1 ILSKLRSN
9 NWLNVFFILSIAI
22 TVMWYLTEGT
32 LVMKLLL
39 MLLFGFTF
47 GSARII
53 FRKFIVTAY
62 ASHTVEHIYSLGS
75 ALGLPVLAFCIYL
88 GIFNL
93 LFVCLPSFI
102 FLMILML
109 L

>member
-1 ILSKLRSN
+1 
-9 NWLNVFFILSIAI
+9 
-22 TVMWYLTEGT
+22 
-32 LVMKLLL
+32 MKLLL

-53 FRKFIVTAY
+53 FRKIIVTAY
-62 ASHTVEHIYSLGS
+62 ASHTVKHIYSLGN

-93 LFVCLPSFI
+93 NFVWLPSFI
-102 FLMILML
+102 LLIILML
-109 L
+109 LLKIEHHERNTTIEKSFN